1 MDMKLP
7 VIEPA
12 IKLDPIMKLIGK
24 STVSLIKKFAL
35 DLLPLFWIP
44 IINIIKIHELKTIE
58 LINFLRGNIIVLL

>member
-35 DLLPLFWIP
+35 DLLPLF
-44 IINIIKIHELKTIE
+44 
-58 LINFLRGNIIVLL
+58 